1 MSTASNYGIVAAPVS
16 NTKNNFA
23 ASNDGNVQVMSGYD
37 YVFASQSLAAGASVT
52 FAVYQNPVGLR
63 GVYFVEIETGPFVP
77 ALSIGLLGNLNS
89 VSATAAVGGVNAV
102 LNVPGGTFTIAST
115 ATGITVTASA
125 GVTGGPYSVICAL
138 NKIGS

>member
-1 MSTASNYGIVAAPVS
+1 MAYNYGITASPVS

-23 ASNDGNVQVMSGYD
+23 ASNDGVVQVMSGYD
-37 YVFASQSLAAGASVT
+37 YVFASQSLAAGGSVT
-52 FAVYQNPVGLR
+52 FTVYQNTVGLR
-63 GVYFVEIETGPFVP
+63 GVYFVEIEASPFVP

-89 VSATAAVGGVNAV
+89 ASATAAVGGVNAV

-125 GVTGGPYSVICAL
+125 GVTGGPYNIICAV
-138 NKIGS
+138 NRIGS